1 MLIMNIIFW
10 KEKKKNVT
18 CTILLTTEGIFE
30 WKNLLKVDVL
40 KNKIMECIFILW
52 KKITEGTHA
61 VKKICAA
68 GLLHKGN

>member
-1 MLIMNIIFW
+1 MKKLIKSW
-10 KEKKKNVT
+10 STERKKNGMY
-18 CTILLTTEGIFE
+18 IYS
-30 WKNLLKVDVL
+30 
-40 KNKIMECIFILW
+40 M